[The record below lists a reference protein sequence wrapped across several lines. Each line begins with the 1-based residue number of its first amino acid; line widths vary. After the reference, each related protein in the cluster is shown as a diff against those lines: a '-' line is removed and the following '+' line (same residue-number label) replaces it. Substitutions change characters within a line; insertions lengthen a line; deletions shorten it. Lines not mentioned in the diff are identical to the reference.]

1 MAKECSNANDCE
13 KLAKYLKNKMG
24 NSIEFEYNVQYNVH
38 ESIVNGKYFHYH
50 RELNSELEHLFEDGI
65 YFFFQYCEN
74 DFLRI
79 SISDSNHHKCS
90 LGEQLA
96 VLSAFYEVLSEKFG
110 EPLVFYILKDD
121 DEQKINLQWSF
132 INKEEDIKNF
142 KNGTYF
148 EDGEIDKLIIF
159 GEQKVNA
166 IGYQIGETAR
176 KNNSRVI
183 GLPFDLFPLVEEN
196 MEDYVKYKTGKPIG
210 IPECARMDS
219 TPVALY
225 ENKITLE
232 KTI

>member
-1 MAKECSNANDCE
+1 MSESYSKANDCE

-24 NSIEFEYNVQYNVH
+24 NSIEFEYNVH
-38 ESIVNGKYFHYH
+38 ESIVSGKYFHYH
-50 RELNSELEHLFEDGI
+50 REPHSDLEHLFEDGI

-74 DFLRI
+74 DFFNF
-79 SISDSNHHKCS
+79 SIGTASHHKCS

-96 VLSAFYEVLSEKFG
+96 VLSAFYGVLSEKFG
-110 EPLVFYILKDD
+110 EPLVFYTLKDD
-121 DEQKINLQWSF
+121 DKQKINLQWSF

-183 GLPFDLFPLVEEN
+183 GLPFNLFPLVEEN

-210 IPECARMDS
+210 IPEGARMDS